1 MSTTL
6 VYGDSSELIKEV
18 VQFMKSVG
26 IDIGGENGVMDDKM
40 QLALLLLQQIL
51 HITDYI
57 DCLKGGIEETF
68 QYYQINKLCIIKP
81 KSKLY
86 NSCEALVEHGELT
99 LPTFCVIK
107 ENLYNDFINGRVRY
121 PLLVYLKKSL
131 LDVTPFPTGY
141 AHKCFWVNMED
152 VLPSPH
158 PVVISDKTWKFIKT
172 VSFIKD
178 QIMSIDW
185 VNVANDPTVLVKEYL
200 PNKVKELYEDID
212 PRLVESITNTFS
224 LGKSQSH
231 SQAMSEYENRTI
243 GFTFFTTGITIRNL
257 ATRTTLYIP
266 FKPDGVDDR
275 YTVVWSEDTVR
286 GGTHR
291 IFGYDRTSIN
301 SSPTIN
307 FKLDIS
313 ALSYYA
319 SKYAIIGGDNKNRIN
334 NTTLMD
340 DTLLFNSE
348 ISSINKGNTSIA
360 DDENVVNLLNDYL
373 NVIKSLAFP
382 YYGSGNSGDAGELTP
397 PSVYVSITNNCRFI
411 GIVSDIT
418 ISHSGA
424 IYNKRKGNTDNYKFD
439 SFNQVY
445 MNYDISI
452 TFNKITTQ
460 DFSSD
465 TVAQVGDEW
474 RGGLDTVEQDK
485 GFGTTIII

>member
-6 VYGDSSELIKEV
+6 VYGDSSDLIKEV
-18 VQFMKSVG
+18 VQFMNSVG
-26 IDIGGENGVMDDKM
+26 IDIGIENGVMDDKM
-40 QLALLLLQQIL
+40 QLALLLLQQTL

-57 DCLKGGIEETF
+57 DCLNGGIEKTLK
-68 QYYQINKLCIIKP
+68 YYQLNKLCIIKP

-107 ENLYNDFINGRVRY
+107 ENLYNDFINGRIKY

-131 LDVTPFPTGY
+131 LDVTPFTTGY

-172 VSFIKD
+172 LSIFKD

-200 PNKVKELYEDID
+200 PNKVKELYNEIK
-212 PRLVESITNTFS
+212 PEIVESISNTFS

-231 SQAMSEYENRTI
+231 SQAMGVYENRII
-243 GFTFFTTGITIRNL
+243 GFPFFTTGITIRNL
-257 ATRTTLYIP
+257 ATKTTLYIP

-275 YTVVWSEDTVR
+275 YSVTWSEDTVR

-291 IFGYDRTSIN
+291 IFGYDRTTIN

-319 SKYAIIGGDNKNRIN
+319 SKYAVMGGYN
-334 NTTLMD
+334 NGRLDDTTLMD

-348 ISSINKGNTSIA
+348 IPKLNKGKTSIT
-360 DDENVVNLLNDYL
+360 DDDNVVNLLNAYL

-411 GIVSDIT
+411 GVVADIS
-418 ISHSGA
+418 IAHSGQL
-424 IYNKRKGNTDNYKFD
+424 YNNRKGNTDDYKFN
-439 SFNQVY
+439 SFSQVY

-474 RGGLDTVEQDK
+474 RGGLEQEEYR
-485 GFGTTIII
+485 GFRKRKLL

>member
-6 VYGDSSELIKEV
+6 VYGDSSDLIKEV
-18 VQFMKSVG
+18 VQFMNSVG
-26 IDIGGENGVMDDKM
+26 IDIGTENGVMDDKM
-40 QLALLLLQQIL
+40 QLALLLLQQTL

-57 DCLKGGIEETF
+57 DCLNGGIEETLK
-68 QYYQINKLCIIKP
+68 YYQLNKLCIIKP

-107 ENLYNDFINGRVRY
+107 ENLYNDFINGRIKY

-131 LDVTPFPTGY
+131 LDVTPFTTGY

-158 PVVISDKTWKFIKT
+158 PVVISDKTWKLIKT
-172 VSFIKD
+172 VSIFKD

-185 VNVANDPTVLVKEYL
+185 VNVSNDPTVLVKEYL
-200 PNKVKELYEDID
+200 PNKVKELFDDID
-212 PRLVESITNTFS
+212 PGIVESISNTFS

-231 SQAMSEYENRTI
+231 SQAMGVYENRII
-243 GFTFFTTGITIRNL
+243 GFPFFTTGITIRNL
-257 ATRTTLYIP
+257 ATKTTLYIP

-275 YTVVWSEDTVR
+275 YSVTWSEDTVR

-291 IFGYDRTSIN
+291 IFGYDRTTIN

-319 SKYAIIGGDNKNRIN
+319 SKYAIMGGYN
-334 NTTLMD
+334 NGRRDDTTLMD

-348 ISSINKGNTSIA
+348 ISNLNKGNTRIT
-360 DDENVVNLLNDYL
+360 DDDNVVNLLNDYL

-382 YYGSGNSGDAGELTP
+382 YYGSGNSGDEGELTP

-411 GIVSDIT
+411 GVVADIS
-418 ISHSGA
+418 IAHSGQL
-424 IYNKRKGNTDNYKFD
+424 YNKRKGNTDDYKFN
-439 SFNQVY
+439 SFSQVY

-474 RGGLDTVEQDK
+474 RGGLDKVEEES
-485 GFGTTIII
+485 GFGTTFNI

>member
-86 NSCEALVEHGELT
+86 NSCEAFVEHGELT

-231 SQAMSEYENRTI
+231 SQAMGVYENRII
-243 GFTFFTTGITIRNL
+243 GFPFFTTGITIRNL

-275 YTVVWSEDTVR
+275 YSVVWSEDTVR

-307 FKLDIS
+307 FKLDVS

-319 SKYAIIGGDNKNRIN
+319 SHYALNDGKNAAEIN
-334 NTTLMD
+334 
-340 DTLLFNSE
+340 DTLLFRTY
-348 ISSINKGNTSIA
+348 ISDVNKVNTPIT

-382 YYGSGNSGDAGELTP
+382 YYGSGNSGDDGELTP

-411 GIVSDIT
+411 GVVSDIS
-418 ISHSGA
+418 IAHSGPL
-424 IYNKRKGNTDNYKFD
+424 YNKRKGNTDNYRFTPF
-439 SFNQVY
+439 SQVY

-452 TFNKITTQ
+452 SFNKITTQ

-465 TVAQVGDEW
+465 TVEMNGDEW
-474 RGGLDTVEQDK
+474 RGGIDELEEKQG
-485 GFGTTIII
+485 GFRTTLI

>member
-6 VYGDSSELIKEV
+6 VYGDSSDLIREV
-18 VQFMKSVG
+18 VQFMNSVG
-26 IDIGGENGVMDDKM
+26 INISIENDVMDDKL

-57 DCLKGGIEETF
+57 ECLDGGIEKTLK
-68 QYYQINKLCIIKP
+68 YYQINKLCIIKP
-81 KSKLY
+81 NSKLY
-86 NSCEALVEHGELT
+86 NSCDANVEQGELKF
-99 LPTFCVIK
+99 PTFCVIK
-107 ENLYNDFINGRVRY
+107 ENLYNDFINGRIKY
-121 PLLVYLKKSL
+121 PLLVFLKKSL
-131 LDVTPFPTGY
+131 IDITPLKTGY
-141 AHKCFWVNMED
+141 ANKCYWVNMED

-158 PVVISDKTWKFIKT
+158 PVVISDKTWKLIKT
-172 VSFIKD
+172 LSIFKD

-185 VNVANDPTVLVKEYL
+185 VNVANEPTLLVKEYL
-200 PNKVKELYEDID
+200 PNKVKELYDEIK
-212 PRLVESITNTFS
+212 PEIVESISNTFS

-231 SQAMSEYENRTI
+231 SQAMGIYENRII
-243 GFTFFTTGITIRNL
+243 GFPFFTTGITIRNL
-257 ATRTTLYIP
+257 ATKTTLYIP

-275 YTVVWSEDTVR
+275 YSVTWSEDTVR

-291 IFGYDRTSIN
+291 IFGYDRTTIN

-319 SKYAIIGGDNKNRIN
+319 SHYAINDGKSVAEIN
-334 NTTLMD
+334 
-340 DTLLFNSE
+340 DTLLFRTY
-348 ISSINKGNTSIA
+348 ISDVNKLSTPIT
-360 DDENVVNLLNDYL
+360 DDDNVVNLLNDYL

-382 YYGSGNSGDAGELTP
+382 YYGSGNSGDDGELTP

-411 GIVSDIT
+411 GVVADIS
-418 ISHSGA
+418 IAHSGQL
-424 IYNKRKGNTDNYKFD
+424 YNKRKGNTNNYQFH
-439 SFNQVY
+439 SFSQVY

-465 TVAQVGDEW
+465 TVEMNGDEW
-474 RGGLDTVEQDK
+474 RGDLDKAEERPG
-485 GFGTTIII
+485 GFRTTLL